1 MKQLLAGTL
10 VLAIVMTAGMARAAE
25 NPTGTWKWEV
35 KVSDQT
41 IDLSLKLKQ
50 DGDKLTGALT
60 GSGGETEIQ
69 DGKYKDGDLSFTV
82 VRERNGQ
89 KMTFKYTGKV
99 SGDTIKGKTD
109 IDRDGQT
116 SSRDWDAKRSKD

>member
-1 MKQLLAGTL
+1 MKQFLAGTL
-10 VLAIVMTAGMARAAE
+10 VLAIVMTAGMVRAAE
-25 NPTGTWKWEV
+25 SPTGTWKWEV
-35 KVSDQT
+35 KVNEQT

-60 GSGGETEIQ
+60 GPGGETEIQ